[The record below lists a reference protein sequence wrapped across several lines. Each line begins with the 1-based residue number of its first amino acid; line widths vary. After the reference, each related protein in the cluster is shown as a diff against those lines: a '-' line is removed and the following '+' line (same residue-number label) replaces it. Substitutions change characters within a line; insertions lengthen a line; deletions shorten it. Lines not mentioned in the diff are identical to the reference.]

1 MAEAK
6 GIRKEIIRIAADYD
20 IEWKGELENLAKTAR
35 RSRSMIERQEDEA
48 KKIDI
53 DKTIDEADELASHSK
68 EQKEKDKAAQRKGE
82 VEKKVRVGK
91 EERSSVEI
99 GEDKAKQLAK
109 K

>member
-20 IEWKGELENLAKTAR
+20 IEWKGELENLARTAR
-35 RSRSMIERQEDEA
+35 RSMAARQGGEA

-68 EQKEKDKAAQRKGE
+68 EQKEKEKAAQRKGE
-82 VEKKVRVGK
+82 VAKNDQTGK
-91 EERSSVEI
+91 EEKSSVEI
-99 GEDKAKQLAK
+99 GEDKAKKLAK